1 MATTNITD
9 KISRSLT
16 LLRVFVLASALLLAA
31 AAFSLGFVITQA
43 LKQQALD
50 DAKVSLT
57 EYTNGVLHREIVHGG
72 RIFVGHEA
80 KGVVEA
86 SLQAR
91 PDILSVKVW
100 RPDGVLAWTNVEPER
115 MGKKFPISHHLEEAL
130 ETREAV
136 AEIEELNNAEDAA
149 EARTGVERALEVYA
163 PVIDGGYVIGVYEI
177 YADSSRIEAS
187 IAQKKH
193 MIWLA
198 TFAVFAL
205 LWGLLVLLVR
215 GASSTLKGQT
225 DQLRRRSKDL
235 MAAYAKLEESSLE
248 AIESLNATVEAK
260 DPYTAGHSKRVQR
273 IAVAIGE
280 ELELPKDRLDP
291 LRLAA
296 LFHDIGKLRTPDAVL
311 TKPAR
316 LTKDEFELIKRHSED
331 GAHIVGKFGPLRA
344 TVPMIRHHH
353 ERWDGRG
360 YPDGLG
366 PDEIPLE
373 ASIVGLADAWD
384 AMTTDRPYQRALKLE
399 EAFAEVRNGSGS
411 QFAPEVVGA
420 FFAAYRRRPAEFFT
434 PSSDEPSDAGAPPR
448 RGFGLARP
456 GQDEPLARSDRRPR
470 EVVLPLQLPDAF
482 ARIAG
487 ISRRCDRPERVPW
500 AHDVM
505 LAFPA
510 PTEWRVSRLQ
520 PRKVATRAMRTTRP
534 NMCSPY

>member
-31 AAFSLGFVITQA
+31 AALALGLVITHA
-43 LKQQALD
+43 LRQQAID
-50 DAKVSLT
+50 DAQVSLT
-57 EYTNGVLHREIVHGG
+57 EYTNGVLHREIAHGG
-72 RIFVGHEA
+72 RIFVGNDA

-100 RPDGVLAWTNVEPER
+100 RPDGVLVWTNVEPER
-115 MGKKFPISHHLEEAL
+115 MGKKFPISHHLEEVL
-130 ETREAV
+130 ETGKAV
-136 AEIEELNNAEDAA
+136 AELEELDSAENAA
-149 EARTGVERALEVYA
+149 ESRSSDQGLEVYA
-163 PVIDGGYVIGVYEI
+163 PVIDGGYVIGAYEI
-177 YADSSRIEAS
+177 YADFSRIEAS
-187 IAQKKH
+187 ITDKKH
-193 MIWLA
+193 VIWLS

-215 GASSTLKGQT
+215 GASITLKGQT
-225 DQLRRRSKDL
+225 DQLRKRSKDL

-296 LFHDIGKLRTPDAVL
+296 LFHDIGKLRVPDAVL

-366 PDEIPLE
+366 PDDIPLE

-399 EAFAEVRNGSGS
+399 EAFTEVRNGRGS
-411 QFAPEVVGA
+411 QFAPEVVDA
-420 FFAAYRRRPAEFFT
+420 FFAAHRRRPGEFFT
-434 PSSDEPSDAGAPPR
+434 TPSDEAGES
-448 RGFGLARP
+448 GLH
-456 GQDEPLARSDRRPR
+456 L
-470 EVVLPLQLPDAF
+470 
-482 ARIAG
+482 IAD
-487 ISRRCDRPERVPW
+487 S
-500 AHDVM
+500 A
-505 LAFPA
+505 
-510 PTEWRVSRLQ
+510 
-520 PRKVATRAMRTTRP
+520 
-534 NMCSPY
+534 